1 MDLNFTKMHGLGNDF
16 IIIDGVTEHI
26 ELNDDQIRQLSDRHF
41 GIGFD
46 QLLLVE
52 PPQDPDQDFRYR
64 IFNADGYEVEQC
76 GNGARCFALFVLNKG
91 LINSNNIKVE
101 TMSGNIQL
109 SVTDNNMV
117 TVNIGPPAFEP
128 AQVPFETNSKAKQY
142 SLPVEYNGHKED
154 IKLSVV
160 SVGNP
165 HAVISVDA
173 VESAPVQHLG
183 SSLENHQAFPNRV
196 NVGFM
201 EVVNQHTIK
210 LRVFERGTGETMAC
224 GTGACAAV
232 AVGIN
237 TGVLESPVNV
247 SLTGGPLTIEY
258 GGGNS
263 PILMTGSAVTV
274 FEGTTTI

>member
-1 MDLNFTKMHGLGNDF
+1 MHGLGNDF

-91 LINSNNIKVE
+91 LISSNNIKVE

-117 TVNIGPPAFEP
+117 TVNMGPPAFAP
-128 AQVPFETNSKAKQY
+128 AQVPFKTDTRAKQY

-154 IKLSVV
+154 ITFSVV

-201 EVVNQHTIK
+201 EVVDQHTIK
-210 LRVFERGTGETMAC
+210 IRVFERGTGETMAC

-237 TGVLESPVNV
+237 TGVLESPVSV